1 MVRALGK
8 TWILNKVF
16 NKDTDTLKVAL
27 YGQNGPVG
35 FKYRLVTGDIGASDL
50 VDDDYS
56 FDPTVDAILV
66 LNTGILDLSVTI
78 GDMMFSVVP
87 DEVRVISLPD
97 KIELVAFN
105 AGAVFRMN
113 GLNRG

>member
-35 FKYRLVTGDIGASDL
+35 FKYRLVTGDIGAGDL
-50 VDDDYS
+50 TDEDYT
-56 FDPTVDAILV
+56 FNPTVDAVEV
-66 LNTGILDLSVTI
+66 LNKGVTDLTVTI
-78 GDMMFSVVP
+78 EDMDFVIVP
-87 DEVRVISLPD
+87 DEVRILALPA
-97 KIELVAFN
+97 KIGLVSFS

>member
-16 NKDTDTLKVAL
+16 NKDDDTLKVAL

-35 FKYRLVTGDIGASDL
+35 FKYRLVTGDIGAGDL
-50 VDDDYS
+50 VTGDYS
-56 FDPTVDAILV
+56 FTPIVDAVLV
-66 LNTGILDLSVTI
+66 LNTGVTDLTVTV
-78 GDMMFSVVP
+78 DELVFMVVP
-87 DEVRVISLPD
+87 DEVRVIALPD
-97 KIELVAFN
+97 KIGTVTFST
-105 AGAVFRMN
+105 GAVFRMN